1 VQERSTS
8 VASALVLGIFM
19 LAGLAALGYLLGK
32 AAIDFRQME
41 RTVTVKGLAEREYPA
56 DVVIWPLQF
65 TEASNDLGALYTRL
79 DDNTGKIRAFLRAN
93 SVQPAEISVSPP
105 AIVDKSAQPYSS
117 GGGNEFR
124 YTATQTVTVYSTQV
138 ENVRGLMNELGELG
152 REGIVFTGND
162 YMART
167 EYLFNRL
174 NDIKPE
180 MIEEATTKAREVAE
194 KFAADSNSQL
204 GKIKTAS
211 QGQFTIN
218 DRDSNNPHIKNVR
231 VVSTVEYYLSD

>member
-1 VQERSTS
+1 MQEKTIST
-8 VASALVLGIFM
+8 ASALILGIFI
-19 LAGLAALGYLLGK
+19 LAGLSALGYLLGK

-56 DVVIWPLQF
+56 DIVIWPLQF

-79 DDNTGKIRAFLRAN
+79 DDNTGRIRAFLRERG
-93 SVQPAEISVSPP
+93 VQAGEISVSPP

-117 GGGNEFR
+117 GGNNEFR

-138 ENVRGLMNELGELG
+138 DNVRGLLNELGELG

-162 YMART
+162 YQART

-174 NDIKPE
+174 N
-180 MIEEATTKAREVAE
+180 
-194 KFAADSNSQL
+194 
-204 GKIKTAS
+204 
-211 QGQFTIN
+211 
-218 DRDSNNPHIKNVR
+218 
-231 VVSTVEYYLSD
+231 